1 MSLNEL
7 PTIELQ
13 YGSGLG
19 GAANSSDPP
28 PSASIVANAA
38 SFGTSSLGSREIS
51 SAPNPQPGQNLDVPR
66 GPRLNPS
73 PPRSSPRSFRQ
84 WFSSRDKE

>member
-51 SAPNPQPGQNLDVPR
+51 SAPNPNLAKTLMLPED
-66 GPRLNPS
+66 LA
-73 PPRSSPRSFRQ
+73 
-84 WFSSRDKE
+84 